1 MRAHS
6 LIERACTALPRARIC
21 LLSLPCQVPML
32 PCCCRMD
39 EVAGQS
45 RLFAAEGHEV
55 RLPVAH
61 MVCNQSPPVAGK
73 PSLMTF
79 R

>member
-1 MRAHS
+1 M
-6 LIERACTALPRARIC
+6 LP
-21 LLSLPCQVPML
+21 